1 MEVSRDVQ
9 ATQPGQ
15 QVADRR
21 LVNLSRA
28 SLGAAV
34 MLVLQY
40 GLGIGVNLYISVPTG
55 GSAGSTIGRAFSNG
69 PLLAAHAVLGVL
81 LVLTAVS
88 LVVRAVI
95 ARHRA
100 IIVLSALGLLAIL
113 AAAGNGISFLHSGA
127 DGSSL
132 GMALATGVA
141 LLCYIGALLAAGW
154 DSRSGPA

>member
-1 MEVSRDVQ
+1 MEVNRDVQ
-9 ATQPGQ
+9 ATQPAQ
-15 QVADRR
+15 QLADRR

-55 GSAGSTIGRAFSNG
+55 GSTGSTIGRAFSNG

-100 IIVLSALGLLAIL
+100 IIVLSAIGLLAIL

-127 DGSSL
+127 DGASL

-141 LLCYIGALLAAGW
+141 LLCYVGALFAAGW
-154 DSRSGPA
+154 GSRPGSA

>member
-1 MEVSRDVQ
+1 MEVNRDVQ
-9 ATQPGQ
+9 ATQPGL

-40 GLGIGVNLYISVPTG
+40 GLGIGVNLYITVPTG
-55 GSAGSTIGRAFSNG
+55 GSAGRAIGRAFSSG

-81 LVLTAVS
+81 LLLAAVS

-100 IIVLSALGLLAIL
+100 IIVLSAIGLLAIL
-113 AAAGNGISFLHSGA
+113 AAAGNGISFTRSGA
-127 DGSSL
+127 DSASL
-132 GMALATGVA
+132 GMAIATGVA
-141 LLCYIGALLAAGW
+141 LLCYIGVLFTAGW
-154 DSRSGPA
+154 GSRSGSV

>member
-1 MEVSRDVQ
+1 MEVNRDVQ
-9 ATQPGQ
+9 ATQPAQ

-21 LVNLSRA
+21 AANLSRA

-40 GLGIGVNLYISVPTG
+40 GLGIGVNLYIAVPTG
-55 GSAGSTIGRAFSNG
+55 GSAWSTIGRAFSHG

-100 IIVLSALGLLAIL
+100 VIVLSAIGLLAIL
-113 AAAGNGISFLHSGA
+113 AAAGDGISFLHSGS
-127 DGSSL
+127 DGASL

-141 LLCYIGALLAAGW
+141 LLCYIGALFAAGW
-154 DSRSGPA
+154 GSRSGSA